1 MKKIIRLSIYLIVVV
16 CIMIIGGKI
25 VLPKNNPSILNPTQ
39 HQEYEAF
46 YKLPEN
52 TIDVVF
58 LGASHMYFS
67 VSPEDLYHDYG
78 FTSIDLYGAEQKIWQ
93 SYYYLEDC
101 YQNQKP
107 KVVVLEMVWA
117 ISDEPQSIAY
127 NHQQIDAMRWSS
139 IKIDAIRTAVK
150 NNPEEHFMDYVFP
163 IFPYHDRWNQI
174 NRQDIT
180 YFFTEAKTP
189 AKGFFTWFGHGTGQ
203 FPISAYEQGEKS
215 YQLPEV
221 TIQYLEKIQELC
233 QKNDTKLVFVTAPTC
248 EYWDGAKAS
257 AVQQY
262 ANQHDI
268 IYWDFNAN
276 DALREEVNIDWELE
290 SPDGGNHLDYYGAM
304 KYTRCLGSHL
314 TENFELPD
322 KRKDTTYKKWEE
334 DYDSYKQLIEGYLK
348 DNPKYRRDD
357 VVW

>member
-1 MKKIIRLSIYLIVVV
+1 
-16 CIMIIGGKI
+16 
-25 VLPKNNPSILNPTQ
+25 
-39 HQEYEAF
+39 
-46 YKLPEN
+46 
-52 TIDVVF
+52 
-58 LGASHMYFS
+58 
-67 VSPEDLYHDYG
+67 
-78 FTSIDLYGAEQKIWQ
+78 
-93 SYYYLEDC
+93 
-101 YQNQKP
+101 
-107 KVVVLEMVWA
+107 MVWA

-203 FPISAYEQGEKS
+203 FPISAYEQGEKL

-257 AVQQY
+257 AVQLY

-314 TENFELPD
+314 IENFELPD
-322 KRKDTTYKKWEE
+322 KRKDTIYKKWEE